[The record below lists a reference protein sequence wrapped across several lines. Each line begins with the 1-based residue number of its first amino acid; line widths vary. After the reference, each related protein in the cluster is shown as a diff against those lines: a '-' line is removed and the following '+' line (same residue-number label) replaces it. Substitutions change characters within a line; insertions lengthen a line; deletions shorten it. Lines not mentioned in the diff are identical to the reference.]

1 MYKLVGTDGT
11 RYYSW
16 ELSPGKYTLGRSRDR
31 DFYVAH
37 PSVSR
42 RHAEIEVS
50 DNGQEVLVTD
60 LGSHNGTT
68 LEGIRVNERSPVPP
82 NTPIAFGAAEFKL
95 IRAGKEDAE
104 RTRPA
109 PVDIIDSDLEKS
121 VVLPLQEA
129 LKPLPAKITDLPNV
143 LPTLFETARM
153 LSMSAPE
160 ETILKRSLDHIAR
173 VVPAE
178 RLAVLFTSEEEE
190 TTVFPAA
197 TLLPEGREPGEF
209 TLSSTIVNEVLTK
222 QNSLL
227 ITDPGMDPRF
237 SGQESIIRSA
247 LKSAMAVPLFDEG
260 RVLGILYVDSSSPLH
275 RYTDDH
281 LRVLALFGNMI
292 GARLVNNQLLKERY
306 QKELLETE
314 MKRAAE
320 IQQQLLSRDLPE
332 LDGYQVHAFLKSSR
346 QVGGDLFEL
355 ARLEDGSLL
364 FLVADVS
371 GKGMGAALLMSN
383 ILAAVR
389 VLYQTRQFELLRAV
403 ELVSKQLCQYSR
415 STDFATLFIGQ
426 LRPGEN
432 KVHYVNAGHNAPLLV
447 RADGN
452 IEHLEASGVMVGAF
466 DFASWD
472 QQSMEL
478 GPGDL
483 LFIFTDGVTEAENE
497 SEEMYS
503 DERLEKLLLDK
514 RELSA
519 DDLAETIHSDIRG
532 FVQDAPSSDD
542 ITMLILK
549 RTK

>member
-1 MYKLVGTDGT
+1 
-11 RYYSW
+11 
-16 ELSPGKYTLGRSRDR
+16 
-31 DFYVAH
+31 
-37 PSVSR
+37 
-42 RHAEIEVS
+42 
-50 DNGQEVLVTD
+50 
-60 LGSHNGTT
+60 
-68 LEGIRVNERSPVPP
+68 
-82 NTPIAFGAAEFKL
+82 
-95 IRAGKEDAE
+95 
-104 RTRPA
+104 
-109 PVDIIDSDLEKS
+109 
-121 VVLPLQEA
+121 
-129 LKPLPAKITDLPNV
+129 
-143 LPTLFETARM
+143 
-153 LSMSAPE
+153 
-160 ETILKRSLDHIAR
+160 
-173 VVPAE
+173 
-178 RLAVLFTSEEEE
+178 
-190 TTVFPAA
+190 
-197 TLLPEGREPGEF
+197 
-209 TLSSTIVNEVLTK
+209 
-222 QNSLL
+222 
-227 ITDPGMDPRF
+227 
-237 SGQESIIRSA
+237 
-247 LKSAMAVPLFDEG
+247 
-260 RVLGILYVDSSSPLH
+260 
-275 RYTDDH
+275 
-281 LRVLALFGNMI
+281 MI